1 MIVVKKI
8 TKNEDG
14 GYTAQWALD
23 ADQMSFLLTY
33 SINDLL
39 RNGLLTVD
47 EQNGEEP
54 DEKQMQLDFLKEIPV
69 EVLGKTQ

>member
-23 ADQMSFLLTY
+23 ADQMAFLLTY

-47 EQNGEEP
+47 EQSGEEP

-69 EVLGKTQ
+69 EVLGTKQ

>member
-23 ADQMSFLLTY
+23 SDQMAFLLTY
-33 SINDLL
+33 AINDLL

-47 EQNGEEP
+47 EQSGEDL
-54 DEKQMQLDFLKEIPV
+54 DEKQLQLDFLKEIPV
-69 EVLGKTQ
+69 DVLGKVQ